1 MTEVAKV
8 SMGLEADTSK
18 VAGQVEAAKA
28 QIESAGGTAV
38 TATDKVTAATKKQEA
53 TLSPLGEKLKGIKKT
68 YGEQVEVVQGL
79 IGKLFAVGAV
89 AGTFFKIGEA
99 ISTHVIEQLK
109 TANDHVAEFNLQLDR
124 TDAKAASRQVSQEI
138 EKINAALVDSYGS
151 WNTLKR
157 TLSFGFFGDDP
168 QELIDRQQTLNKQI
182 AAFSN
187 RVAKERRDKQAA
199 DEQKLLADLAKLN
212 QDAIRSTM
220 TEEEKI
226 RAEAEDRIRAIRDA
240 YNKLNGE
247 SAVAAEQATA
257 NAIVAI
263 NQDTAARLAKIEEDR
278 RKEEERKAKEAQ
290 QKKYDEERLLGELDE
305 QGRAGRKR
313 IDDEQQRRREAFEDS
328 QAAVAEFYRK
338 QKEDADKAAK
348 DATDKMDAEV
358 RRAQQVRQA
367 WTNAY
372 RAIREESNRAFATD
386 QAASM
391 VQLAAQLRMEG
402 TVAAA
407 NMNLIIVQGV
417 G

>member
-28 QIESAGGTAV
+28 QIESAGGSAV

-151 WNTLKR
+151 WNTLKQ
-157 TLSFGFFGDDP
+157 TLSFGMFGDDP
-168 QELIDRQQTLNKQI
+168 QELLDRQQTLNKQI

-199 DEQKLLADLAKLN
+199 EEEKFLADLAKLN

-257 NAIVAI
+257 DAIVAI
-263 NQDTAARLAKIEEDR
+263 NQDTAQRLAKIEEDR

-313 IDDEQQRRREAFEDS
+313 IDDEQQRRRESFEDS

-348 DATDKMDAEV
+348 DATDKMDAEQ
-358 RRAQQVRQA
+358 RRAHQVRQA

-372 RAIREESNRAFATD
+372 RAIREESNKAFATD

-391 VQLAAQLRMEG
+391 VQLAAQMRLEG

-407 NMNLIIVQGV
+407 NMNQIIVQGV

>member
-1 MTEVAKV
+1 VTEVAKV

-28 QIESAGGTAV
+28 QIESAGGSAV

-53 TLSPLGEKLKGIKKT
+53 ALSPLGEKLKGIKKT

-109 TANDHVAEFNLQLDR
+109 TANDHASEFALTINR
-124 TDAKAASRQVSQEI
+124 ADAKAAARQVGDELT
-138 EKINAALVDSYGS
+138 KINAALADSYS
-151 WNTLKR
+151 TWNTLKQ
-157 TLSFGFFGDDP
+157 TLSFGMFGDDP
-168 QELIDRQQTLNKQI
+168 QELLDRQKKLNDEL

-187 RVAKERRDKQAA
+187 RIRGERNKDAA
-199 DEQKLLADLAKLN
+199 DKETKLLADMAKLN
-212 QDAIRSTM
+212 QDAIRATM

-226 RAEAEDRIRAIRDA
+226 RAEAQDRIQAITDK
-240 YNKLNGE
+240 YNQLNAE
-247 SAVAAEQATA
+247 SKIAAEQPTA
-257 NAIVAI
+257 DAIVAI
-263 NQDTAARLAKIEEDR
+263 NQDTAARLAKIEENR
-278 RKEEERKAKEAQ
+278 RKEEERNDKEAQ
-290 QKKYDEERLLGELDE
+290 QKKYDEERLLAELDE
-305 QGRAGRKR
+305 QSRAGRKR
-313 IDDEQQRRREAFEDS
+313 IDDEQQRRREAVEDS
-328 QAAVAEFYRK
+328 QADLAEFYRK

-348 DATDKMDAEV
+348 DATDKMDAEQ
-358 RRAQQVRQA
+358 RRAHQVRQA

-391 VQLAAQLRMEG
+391 VQLAGQLRIEG
-402 TVAAA
+402 MTAAA
-407 NMNLIIVQGV
+407 NMNQIVVQGV

>member
-28 QIESAGGTAV
+28 QIESAGGSAV

-109 TANDHVAEFNLQLDR
+109 TANDHASEFALTINR
-124 TDAKAASRQVSQEI
+124 ADAKAASRQVGDELT
-138 EKINAALVDSYGS
+138 KINAALADSYS
-151 WNTLKR
+151 TWNTLKQ
-157 TLSFGFFGDDP
+157 TLSFGMFGDDP
-168 QELIDRQQTLNKQI
+168 QELLDRQRKLNDELK
-182 AAFSN
+182 ALSN

-257 NAIVAI
+257 DAIVAI

-290 QKKYDEERLLGELDE
+290 QKKYDEDRLLDELDE

-313 IDDEQQRRREAFEDS
+313 IDDEQRRRREAFEDS
-328 QAAVAEFYRK
+328 QAAAAEFDRK
-338 QKEDADKAAK
+338 RKEDADKAAK
-348 DATDKMDAEV
+348 DATDKMDAEQ

-391 VQLAAQLRMEG
+391 VQLAAQMRMEG

-407 NMNLIIVQGV
+407 NMNQIIVQGV

>member
-1 MTEVAKV
+1 VTEVAKV

-28 QIESAGGTAV
+28 QIESAGGSAV

-53 TLSPLGEKLKGIKKT
+53 ALSPLGEKLKDIKKT

-109 TANDHVAEFNLQLDR
+109 TANDHASDFALTINR
-124 TDAKAASRQVSQEI
+124 ADAKAAARQVGDELT
-138 EKINAALVDSYGS
+138 KINAALADSYS
-151 WNTLKR
+151 TWNTLKQ
-157 TLSFGFFGDDP
+157 TLSFGMFGDDP
-168 QELIDRQQTLNKQI
+168 QELLDRQKKLNDEL

-187 RVAKERRDKQAA
+187 RIAKERRDKQAA
-199 DEQKLLADLAKLN
+199 EEEKLLADLAKLN
-212 QDAIRSTM
+212 QDAIRATM

-226 RAEAEDRIRAIRDA
+226 RAEAQDRIGAITDK
-240 YNKLNGE
+240 YNQLNAE
-247 SAVAAEQATA
+247 SKTASEQATA
-257 NAIVAI
+257 DAIVAI

-290 QKKYDEERLLGELDE
+290 QKKYDEERLLAELDE
-305 QGRAGRKR
+305 QGRDGRKR

-348 DATDKMDAEV
+348 DATDKMDAEQ
-358 RRAQQVRQA
+358 RRAHQVRQA

-391 VQLAAQLRMEG
+391 VQLAGQLRIEG
-402 TVAAA
+402 MTAAA
-407 NMNLIIVQGV
+407 NMNQIIVQGV

>member
-168 QELIDRQQTLNKQI
+168 QELLDRQQTLNKQI

-187 RVAKERRDKQAA
+187 RIAGERRKKQAD
-199 DEQKLLADLAKLN
+199 DEGKLLADLAKMN
-212 QDAIRSTM
+212 QDAIRATM

-226 RAEAEDRIRAIRDA
+226 RAEAQDRIQAITDK
-240 YNKLNGE
+240 YNQLNAE
-247 SAVAAEQATA
+247 SKIAAEQATA
-257 NAIVAI
+257 DAIVAI
-263 NQDTAARLAKIEEDR
+263 NQDTADRLAKIEEDR
-278 RKEEERKAKEAQ
+278 RKEQERKDKEAADKRLRDFETLLQ
-290 QKKYDEERLLGELDE
+290 MEEESQKARFRAEDEEEQRRNRLEDLAAFWAEVD
-305 QGRAGRKR
+305 RKR
-313 IDDEQQRRREAFEDS
+313 
-328 QAAVAEFYRK
+328 
-338 QKEDADKAAK
+338 KEDADKAAK
-348 DATDKMDAEV
+348 DATDKMDAEQ
-358 RRAQQVRQA
+358 RRAHQVRQA

-391 VQLAAQLRMEG
+391 VQLAAQLRTEG

-407 NMNLIIVQGV
+407 NMNQIIVQGV

>member
-1 MTEVAKV
+1 VTEVAKV

-28 QIESAGGTAV
+28 QIESAGGSAV

-124 TDAKAASRQVSQEI
+124 TDAKAASRQVGQEI

-168 QELIDRQQTLNKQI
+168 QELLDRQQTLNKQI

-199 DEQKLLADLAKLN
+199 EEEKFLADLAKLN

-226 RAEAEDRIRAIRDA
+226 RSEAEDRIRAIRDA

-257 NAIVAI
+257 DAIVAI

-313 IDDEQQRRREAFEDS
+313 IDDEQERRREAFEDS
-328 QAAVAEFYRK
+328 QAAAAEFYRK
-338 QKEDADKAAK
+338 RKEDADKAAK

-386 QAASM
+386 QATSM
-391 VQLAAQLRMEG
+391 VQLAAQMRMEG

-407 NMNLIIVQGV
+407 NMNQIIVQGV

>member
-168 QELIDRQQTLNKQI
+168 QELLDRQQTLNKQI

-199 DEQKLLADLAKLN
+199 EEEKLLADLAKLN

-240 YNKLNGE
+240 YNKLKGE

-257 NAIVAI
+257 DAIVAI
-263 NQDTAARLAKIEEDR
+263 NQDTADRLAKIEEDR

-391 VQLAAQLRMEG
+391 VQLAAQMRLEG

-407 NMNLIIVQGV
+407 NMNQIIVQGV

>member
-28 QIESAGGTAV
+28 QIESAGGSAV

-109 TANDHVAEFNLQLDR
+109 TANDHASDFALTINR
-124 TDAKAASRQVSQEI
+124 ADAKAASRQVGDELT
-138 EKINAALVDSYGS
+138 KINAALADSYS
-151 WNTLKR
+151 TWNTLKQ
-157 TLSFGFFGDDP
+157 TLSFGMFGDDP
-168 QELIDRQQTLNKQI
+168 QELLDRQRKLNDELK
-182 AAFSN
+182 AFGN
-187 RVAKERRDKQAA
+187 RIRSDRNKDAA
-199 DEQKLLADLAKLN
+199 DKEDKLLADLAKLN
-212 QDAIRSTM
+212 QDAMRSQM
-220 TEEEKI
+220 TEEELI
-226 RAEAEDRIRAIRDA
+226 RAEAQDRIRAITDK
-240 YNKLNGE
+240 YNALNAESKLL
-247 SAVAAEQATA
+247 AEQATA
-257 NAIVAI
+257 DAIVAI
-263 NQDTAARLAKIEEDR
+263 NADTTQRLAKIADDAK
-278 RKEEERKAKEAQ
+278 KEQERKDKEAE
-290 QKKYDEERLLGELDE
+290 QKRLSDFETLLQME
-305 QGRAGRKR
+305 
-313 IDDEQQRRREAFEDS
+313 EDS
-328 QAAVAEFYRK
+328 QKARFRAEDQADQRRQRLEELAEVHAEYYRK
-338 QKEDADKAAK
+338 QQEEADKAAK
-348 DATDKMDAEV
+348 DAADKIDAEV

-372 RAIREESNRAFATD
+372 RSIREESNRAFATD

-391 VQLAAQLRMEG
+391 VQLAAQMRLEG

-407 NMNLIIVQGV
+407 NMNQIIVQGV

>member
-28 QIESAGGTAV
+28 QIESAGGSAV

-109 TANDHVAEFNLQLDR
+109 TANDHASEFALTINR
-124 TDAKAASRQVSQEI
+124 ADAKAAARQVGDELA
-138 EKINAALVDSYGS
+138 KINAALADSYS
-151 WNTLKR
+151 TWNTLKQ
-157 TLSFGFFGDDP
+157 TLSFGMFGDDP
-168 QELIDRQQTLNKQI
+168 QELLDRQKKLNDEL

-187 RVAKERRDKQAA
+187 RIAKERRDKQAA
-199 DEQKLLADLAKLN
+199 EEEKLLADLAKLN
-212 QDAIRSTM
+212 QDAIRATM

-226 RAEAEDRIRAIRDA
+226 RAEAQDRIGAITDK
-240 YNKLNGE
+240 YNQLNAE
-247 SAVAAEQATA
+247 SKIAAEQATA
-257 NAIVAI
+257 DAIVAI

-290 QKKYDEERLLGELDE
+290 QKKYDEERLLAELDE

-348 DATDKMDAEV
+348 DATDKMDAEQ
-358 RRAQQVRQA
+358 RRAHQVRQA

-391 VQLAAQLRMEG
+391 VQLAGQLRIEG
-402 TVAAA
+402 MTAAA
-407 NMNLIIVQGV
+407 NMNQIIVQGV

>member
-1 MTEVAKV
+1 
-8 SMGLEADTSK
+8 MGLEADTSK

-109 TANDHVAEFNLQLDR
+109 TANDHASDFALTINR
-124 TDAKAASRQVSQEI
+124 ADAKAASRQVGDELT
-138 EKINAALVDSYGS
+138 KINAALADSYS
-151 WNTLKR
+151 TWNTIKQ
-157 TLSFGFFGDDP
+157 TLSFGMFGDDP
-168 QELIDRQQTLNKQI
+168 QKLLDRQRKLNDELK
-182 AAFSN
+182 AFGN
-187 RVAKERRDKQAA
+187 RIRSDRTKDATDKEN
-199 DEQKLLADLAKLN
+199 KLLADLAKMN
-212 QDAIRSTM
+212 QDAIRATM

-226 RAEAEDRIRAIRDA
+226 RAEAQDRIQAITDK
-240 YNKLNGE
+240 YNQLNAE
-247 SAVAAEQATA
+247 SKIAAEQATA
-257 NAIVAI
+257 DAIVAI

-348 DATDKMDAEV
+348 DATDKMDAEQ
-358 RRAQQVRQA
+358 RRAHQVRQT

-391 VQLAAQLRMEG
+391 VQLAGQLRIEG
-402 TVAAA
+402 MTAAA
-407 NMNLIIVQGV
+407 NMNQIIVQGV

>member
-1 MTEVAKV
+1 VTEVAKV

-28 QIESAGGTAV
+28 QIESAGGSAV

-53 TLSPLGEKLKGIKKT
+53 ALSPLGEKLKGIKKT

-109 TANDHVAEFNLQLDR
+109 TANDHASEFALTINR
-124 TDAKAASRQVSQEI
+124 ADAKAAARQVGDELA
-138 EKINAALVDSYGS
+138 KINAALADSYS
-151 WNTLKR
+151 TWNTLKQ
-157 TLSFGFFGDDP
+157 TLSFGMFGDDP
-168 QELIDRQQTLNKQI
+168 QELLDRQKKLNDEL

-187 RVAKERRDKQAA
+187 RIAKERRDKQAA
-199 DEQKLLADLAKLN
+199 EEEKLLADLAKLN
-212 QDAIRSTM
+212 QDAIRATM

-226 RAEAEDRIRAIRDA
+226 RAEAQDRIQAITDK
-240 YNKLNGE
+240 YNQLNAE
-247 SAVAAEQATA
+247 SKIASEQATA
-257 NAIVAI
+257 DAIVAI

-290 QKKYDEERLLGELDE
+290 QKKYDEERLLAELDE
-305 QGRAGRKR
+305 QSQAGRKR

-348 DATDKMDAEV
+348 DATDKMDAEQ
-358 RRAQQVRQA
+358 RRAHQVRQA

-391 VQLAAQLRMEG
+391 VQLAGQLRIEG
-402 TVAAA
+402 MTAAA
-407 NMNLIIVQGV
+407 NMNQIVVQGV

>member
-1 MTEVAKV
+1 
-8 SMGLEADTSK
+8 MGLEADTSK

-109 TANDHVAEFNLQLDR
+109 TANDHASDFALTINR
-124 TDAKAASRQVSQEI
+124 ADAKAASRQVGDELT
-138 EKINAALVDSYGS
+138 KINAALADSYS
-151 WNTLKR
+151 TWNTIKQ
-157 TLSFGFFGDDP
+157 TLSFGMFGDDP
-168 QELIDRQQTLNKQI
+168 QKLLDRQRKLNDELK
-182 AAFSN
+182 AFGN
-187 RVAKERRDKQAA
+187 RIRSDRTKDATDKEN
-199 DEQKLLADLAKLN
+199 KLLADLAKMN
-212 QDAIRSTM
+212 QDAIRATM

-226 RAEAEDRIRAIRDA
+226 RAEAQDRIQAITDK
-240 YNKLNGE
+240 YNQLNAE
-247 SAVAAEQATA
+247 SKIAAEQATA
-257 NAIVAI
+257 DAIVAI

-328 QAAVAEFYRK
+328 QAAVDEFYRK

-407 NMNLIIVQGV
+407 NMNQIIVQGV

>member
-109 TANDHVAEFNLQLDR
+109 TANDHASDFALTINR
-124 TDAKAASRQVSQEI
+124 ADAKAASRQVGDELT
-138 EKINAALVDSYGS
+138 KINAALADSYS
-151 WNTLKR
+151 TWNTIKQ
-157 TLSFGFFGDDP
+157 TLSFGMFGDDP
-168 QELIDRQQTLNKQI
+168 QKLLDRQRKLNDELK
-182 AAFSN
+182 AFGN
-187 RVAKERRDKQAA
+187 RIRSDRTKDATDKEN
-199 DEQKLLADLAKLN
+199 KLLADLAKMN
-212 QDAIRSTM
+212 QDAIRATM

-226 RAEAEDRIRAIRDA
+226 RAEAQDRIQAITDK
-240 YNKLNGE
+240 YNQLNAE
-247 SAVAAEQATA
+247 SKIAAEQATA
-257 NAIVAI
+257 DAIVAI

-328 QAAVAEFYRK
+328 QAAVDEFYRK

-407 NMNLIIVQGV
+407 NMNQIIVQGV

>member
-124 TDAKAASRQVSQEI
+124 TDAKAASRQVGQEI

-168 QELIDRQQTLNKQI
+168 QELLDRQQTLNKQI

-199 DEQKLLADLAKLN
+199 EEEKLLADLAKLN

-240 YNKLNGE
+240 YNKLKGE

-257 NAIVAI
+257 DAIVAI

-348 DATDKMDAEV
+348 DATDKMDAEQ
-358 RRAQQVRQA
+358 RRAHQVRQA

-407 NMNLIIVQGV
+407 NMNQIIVQGV

>member
-1 MTEVAKV
+1 
-8 SMGLEADTSK
+8 MGLEADTSK

-28 QIESAGGTAV
+28 QIESAGGSAV

-109 TANDHVAEFNLQLDR
+109 TASDHASDFALTINR
-124 TDAKAASRQVSQEI
+124 ADAKAAARQVGDELT
-138 EKINAALVDSYGS
+138 KINAALADSYS
-151 WNTLKR
+151 TWNTLKQ
-157 TLSFGFFGDDP
+157 TLSFGMFGDDP
-168 QELIDRQQTLNKQI
+168 QELLDRQKKLNDELT
-182 AAFSN
+182 AFGN
-187 RVAKERRDKQAA
+187 RIRGDRNKDAA
-199 DEQKLLADLAKLN
+199 DKETKLLADLAKLN
-212 QDAIRSTM
+212 QDAIRATM

-226 RAEAEDRIRAIRDA
+226 RAEAQDRIQAITDK
-240 YNKLNGE
+240 YNQLNAE
-247 SAVAAEQATA
+247 SKIAAEQATA
-257 NAIVAI
+257 DAIVAI

-290 QKKYDEERLLGELDE
+290 QKKYDEERLLAELDE

-348 DATDKMDAEV
+348 DATDKMDAEQ
-358 RRAQQVRQA
+358 RRAHQVRQA

-391 VQLAAQLRMEG
+391 VQLAGQLRIEG
-402 TVAAA
+402 MTAAA
-407 NMNLIIVQGV
+407 NMNQIIVQGV

>member
-1 MTEVAKV
+1 
-8 SMGLEADTSK
+8 MGLEADTSK

-28 QIESAGGTAV
+28 QIESAGGSAV

-109 TANDHVAEFNLQLDR
+109 TASDHASDFALTINR
-124 TDAKAASRQVSQEI
+124 ADAKAAARQVGDELT
-138 EKINAALVDSYGS
+138 KINAALADSYS
-151 WNTLKR
+151 TWNTLKQ
-157 TLSFGFFGDDP
+157 TLSFGMFGDDP
-168 QELIDRQQTLNKQI
+168 QELLDRQKKLNDEL

-187 RVAKERRDKQAA
+187 RIAKERRDKQAA
-199 DEQKLLADLAKLN
+199 EEEKLLADLAKLN
-212 QDAIRSTM
+212 QDAIRATM

-226 RAEAEDRIRAIRDA
+226 RAEAQDRIQAITDK
-240 YNKLNGE
+240 YNQLNAE
-247 SAVAAEQATA
+247 SKIAAEQATA
-257 NAIVAI
+257 DAIVAI

-290 QKKYDEERLLGELDE
+290 QKKYDEERLLAELDE

-348 DATDKMDAEV
+348 DATDKMDAEQ
-358 RRAQQVRQA
+358 RRAHQVRQA

-391 VQLAAQLRMEG
+391 VQLAGQLRIEG
-402 TVAAA
+402 MTAAA
-407 NMNLIIVQGV
+407 NMNQIIVQGV

>member
-138 EKINAALVDSYGS
+138 EMINAALVDSYGS

-168 QELIDRQQTLNKQI
+168 QELLDRQQTLNKQI

-257 NAIVAI
+257 NAIVSI
-263 NQDTAARLAKIEEDR
+263 NQDTADRLAKIEEDR

-407 NMNLIIVQGV
+407 NMNQIIVQGV

>member
-28 QIESAGGTAV
+28 KVESAGDSAV

-53 TLSPLGEKLKGIKKT
+53 ALSPLGEKLKGIKKT

-168 QELIDRQQTLNKQI
+168 QELLDRQQTLNKQI

-199 DEQKLLADLAKLN
+199 EEEKFLADLAKLN

-290 QKKYDEERLLGELDE
+290 QKKYDEERLLNELDE
-305 QGRAGRKR
+305 QGRAGRER
-313 IDDEQQRRREAFEDS
+313 IDEEQKRRREAFEDS

-407 NMNLIIVQGV
+407 NMNQIIVQGV

>member
-38 TATDKVTAATKKQEA
+38 TATDKVTASTKKQEA

-168 QELIDRQQTLNKQI
+168 QELLDRQQTLNKQI

-199 DEQKLLADLAKLN
+199 EEEKLLADLAKLN

-220 TEEEKI
+220 TDEEKI

-240 YNKLNGE
+240 YNKLKGE

-257 NAIVAI
+257 DAIVAI
-263 NQDTAARLAKIEEDR
+263 NQDTADRLAKIEEDR

-407 NMNLIIVQGV
+407 NMNQIIVQGV